1 MKAKRTIDDYKDII
15 DLPHHVSK
23 TRAKM
28 PLKDRAAQFAPF
40 AAVVGHEAA
49 IKETARYVDRKKEL
63 DEMEKSIIDEKL
75 NKINSWLPEKH
86 EIELM
91 YFKPDNAKRGG
102 EYVSKIGYVKKIDT
116 YNLEVLF
123 ADGTRIEI
131 GQIYSIDL

>member
-1 MKAKRTIDDYKDII
+1 MKVKRTIDDYRDII

-75 NKINSWLPEKH
+75 MEISSWLPDKREV
-86 EIELM
+86 EIV
-91 YFKPDNAKRGG
+91 YFKPDKTKRGG
-102 EYVSKIGYVKKIDT
+102 EYVPKIGNVKKIDS
-116 YNLEVLF
+116 YNMEIKF
-123 ADGTRIEI
+123 TDGFNIAI
-131 GQIYSIDL
+131 QDIYSINF

>member
-75 NKINSWLPEKH
+75 MEISSWLPDKREV
-86 EIELM
+86 EIV
-91 YFKPDNAKRGG
+91 YFKPDKTKRGG
-102 EYVSKIGYVKKIDT
+102 EYVPKIGNVKKIDS
-116 YNLEVLF
+116 YNMEIKF
-123 ADGTRIEI
+123 TDGFNIAI
-131 GQIYSIDL
+131 QDIYSINF

>member
-123 ADGTRIEI
+123 TDRTRIEI

>member
-1 MKAKRTIDDYKDII
+1 LKVKRTIDDYRDII

-75 NKINSWLPEKH
+75 MEISSWLPDKREV
-86 EIELM
+86 EIV
-91 YFKPDNAKRGG
+91 YFKPDKTKRGG
-102 EYVSKIGYVKKIDT
+102 EYVPKIGNVKKIDS
-116 YNLEVLF
+116 YNMEIKF
-123 ADGTRIEI
+123 TDGFNIAI
-131 GQIYSIDL
+131 QDIYSINF